1 MDELK
6 WTMLIEVFGRP
17 DAEMIKSYLESNGI
31 DVELIQEGYQHSL
44 YPISNARVQVF
55 VPKDQLVGAR
65 KLYEE
70 SGWELEITDDDDEPE
85 NNEAENE

>member
-17 DAEMIKSYLESNGI
+17 DAEMIESYLESNGI

-44 YPISNARVQVF
+44 YPVLQGRVQVF
-55 VPKDQLVGAR
+55 VPKDQLEEAR

-70 SGWELEITDDDDEPE
+70 SGWELEITDDDEPE